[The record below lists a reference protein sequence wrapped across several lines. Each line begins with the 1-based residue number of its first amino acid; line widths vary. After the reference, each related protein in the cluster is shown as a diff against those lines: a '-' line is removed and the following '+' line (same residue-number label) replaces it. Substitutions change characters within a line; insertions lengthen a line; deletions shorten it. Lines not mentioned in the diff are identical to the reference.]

1 MASISSTWREDGH
14 GDSGHA
20 GEMSG
25 TVGYLDLPDMGRP
38 AHVDWP
44 GDTCDPT
51 VTDASD
57 VVRVDVEAHGAIA
70 VRRGER
76 CAAGSERFSEQ
87 HRYAAMEDADRLAS
101 ARVDGCPRANEVVP
115 YFQKFNAEM
124 RDRRVDVKLGER
136 IDGDRLLPDGSHGAT

>member
-1 MASISSTWREDGH
+1 MASISSICSEDGH

-20 GEMSG
+20 GELPG
-25 TVGYLDLPDMGRP
+25 TVGHLDLPDMGR
-38 AHVDWP
+38 AAYVDRT
-44 GDTCDPT
+44 GDTCNPT
-51 VTDASD
+51 VADASD
-57 VVRVDVEAHGAIA
+57 VVRVDVEAHGAMA

-87 HRYAAMEDADRLAS
+87 HRYAAEEDADGLAS

-136 IDGDRLLPDGSHGAT
+136 IDGDRLLPNGSHGAT